1 MIEPISLISLS
12 LQVGQI
18 LTPIVKA
25 LGKAHRNR
33 NDVHQS
39 LYDLHSDLGAVI
51 SLTENI
57 HQLFSVSSFVKAVLE
72 VQKDSNVNLVSDLE
86 RALQSCSREAGRLG
100 DPLDTFSLQ
109 IRDGRYER
117 TKTKWRL
124 DRRLDDIDRLKRN
137 FQDHKSSIQLAFQI
151 LTT

>member
-1 MIEPISLISLS
+1 MVEPVSLISLS
-12 LQVGQI
+12 LQIGQI

-25 LGKAHRNR
+25 LAKAHRNR
-33 NDVHQS
+33 DDIHQS
-39 LYDLHSDLGAVI
+39 LYDLHSDLGALV

-57 HQLFSVSSFVKAVLE
+57 QQLFSVPSFVQAILE
-72 VQKDSNVNLVSDLE
+72 VQKDSNVNLVGGLE
-86 RALQSCSREAGRLG
+86 RPLQSCSREAERLRNL
-100 DPLDTFSLQ
+100 LDVIGLEP
-109 IRDGRYER
+109 RDGRYER

-124 DRRLDDIDRLKRN
+124 DRCLDDIDRLKRN